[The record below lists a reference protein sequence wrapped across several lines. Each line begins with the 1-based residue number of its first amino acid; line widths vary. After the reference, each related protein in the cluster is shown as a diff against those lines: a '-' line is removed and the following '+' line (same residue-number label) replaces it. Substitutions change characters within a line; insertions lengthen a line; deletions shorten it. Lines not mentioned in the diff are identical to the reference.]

1 MLASCSN
8 YADATW
14 LQGYTGLRCSKF
26 KVASRAPVPCLCLV
40 NYKKNENGETGKREE
55 KGGKR
60 REKKEEGDGQKSNIE
75 ATK

>member
-26 KVASRAPVPCLCLV
+26 KVASSVIMA
-40 NYKKNENGETGKREE
+40 KRV
-55 KGGKR
+55 R
-60 REKKEEGDGQKSNIE
+60 DDV
-75 ATK
+75 